1 MKESFYFHDDTV
13 ILNYSKQYV
22 TSKHGIIHT
31 DVFDAFLDGFLVYL
45 ANNHYDLYKYLEE
58 DGLRNHERIKKE
70 IKFVLTALLV
80 EAPSEIHD
88 EYIISQQFLKTLLN
102 RDIPTGEVYR
112 DIPFF
117 IQQMN
122 LAFLISHS

>member
-45 ANNHYDLYKYLEE
+45 EKNHYDYTYFET
-58 DGLRNHERIKKE
+58 G
-70 IKFVLTALLV
+70 
-80 EAPSEIHD
+80 
-88 EYIISQQFLKTLLN
+88 IS
-102 RDIPTGEVYR
+102 GYSVYR
-112 DIPFF
+112 PLDTKDFH
-117 IQQMN
+117 
-122 LAFLISHS
+122 FLYLLFLYPEKFWKISNHYYNHRKSWISPKMEEKLKKLPEQNMERQLFLEKLSRIC

>member
-45 ANNHYDLYKYLEE
+45 EKIIMIFINIL
-58 DGLRNHERIKKE
+58 KKM
-70 IKFVLTALLV
+70 V
-80 EAPSEIHD
+80 
-88 EYIISQQFLKTLLN
+88 
-102 RDIPTGEVYR
+102 
-112 DIPFF
+112 
-117 IQQMN
+117 
-122 LAFLISHS
+122 